1 MLEDGEQHALPGA
14 RTPTELGRS
23 SALEAF
29 VPRRRRTDIRDGGGI
44 AETAPSGSTLRRDAV
59 FRRLLALADVLA
71 AALAVVAGGALL
83 EADLVNGGS
92 IIALPLVVFAA
103 KTLGLYDRDELVI
116 HKTTLNDAPK
126 LFYMTTLFT
135 LVYTVVQADLQNTA
149 IETETI
155 LVLWATLMASAMAA
169 RWTARRIARSATPTE
184 RCVLVGDTSH
194 ARRVKRMLESHPT
207 LNAKLVAVI
216 PFERVTARGEDA
228 EEFGEY
234 LRRSDFHRVIVT
246 HADGSGDMI
255 DTIRIFKSR
264 GIKVSVLPSLFD
276 VLGSAV
282 EFDDLGGATLLG
294 VRRYGLTRS
303 SQLMKRSLD
312 VVVASLTLIAL
323 APLFAVIAVLIK
335 RSSPGPVFFRQT
347 RVGRGDSRFEIV
359 KFRTMRSDAEE
370 RKIELLDRNETRGLF
385 KIDDDPRI
393 TGIGR
398 FLRRSSLDELP
409 QLVNVLLGKMSLV
422 GPRPLVV
429 DEDERVVGWHRRR
442 LDLTPGMTGA
452 WQILGNRVPLED
464 MVSLDYLYIV
474 NWSLWS
480 DIEILLRTVPHVL
493 ARRNR

>member
-1 MLEDGEQHALPGA
+1 
-14 RTPTELGRS
+14 
-23 SALEAF
+23 
-29 VPRRRRTDIRDGGGI
+29 
-44 AETAPSGSTLRRDAV
+44 
-59 FRRLLALADVLA
+59 
-71 AALAVVAGGALL
+71 
-83 EADLVNGGS
+83 
-92 IIALPLVVFAA
+92 
-103 KTLGLYDRDELVI
+103 
-116 HKTTLNDAPK
+116 
-126 LFYMTTLFT
+126 
-135 LVYTVVQADLQNTA
+135 
-149 IETETI
+149 
-155 LVLWATLMASAMAA
+155 
-169 RWTARRIARSATPTE
+169 
-184 RCVLVGDTSH
+184 
-194 ARRVKRMLESHPT
+194 
-207 LNAKLVAVI
+207 
-216 PFERVTARGEDA
+216 
-228 EEFGEY
+228 
-234 LRRSDFHRVIVT
+234 
-246 HADGSGDMI
+246 MI

-303 SQLMKRSLD
+303 SQLMKRGLD
-312 VVVASLTLIAL
+312 IVVASVALIAL

-347 RVGRGDSRFEIV
+347 RVGRGDTRFQIV

-385 KIDDDPRI
+385 KIADDPRV

-409 QLVNVLLGKMSLV
+409 QLWNVLRGEMSLV

-429 DEDERVVGWHRRR
+429 DEDEQVVGWHRRR

-480 DIEILLRTVPHVL
+480 DVEILLRTVPHVL